1 MALGRSIV
9 LTVEAKGQRFEGTA
23 AEIISPGMG
32 VAVTAATEPVGGR
45 HSLDAA
51 GTNSV
56 GVADIDFLQGKTN
69 ASAYAVADRV
79 FAYTPLPGDELNLLF
94 KASEGAQAIADEVG
108 FEAATGLLVSA
119 GTGYIVMETI
129 TVGGSNTLVHVK
141 KL

>member
-1 MALGRSIV
+1 MAKGRSIV
-9 LTVEAKGQRFEGTA
+9 LTVECKGQRLEGTA
-23 AEIISPGMG
+23 AEVISPGMG
-32 VAVTAATEPVGGR
+32 VAITAATEPVGGR

-56 GVADIDFLQGKTN
+56 GVADVDYLQGRTN
-69 ASAYAVADRV
+69 STNYAVGERV
-79 FAYTPLPGDELNLLF
+79 FAYTPLSGDELNLLF
-94 KASEGAQAIADEVG
+94 KASEGAQAIGDEVG